1 MFVFTGE
8 LKNFKYML
16 WLNFLHFYQ
25 PANSPSY
32 RIQEAVDKSYLRLVN
47 LLKENP
53 KLKFTANIS
62 ACLLER
68 LKEEGYTDV
77 LESFSRFVKSGQ
89 LELVGSAAYHSFLP
103 FLPNEEIKY
112 QIKRQ
117 EEITQE
123 ILGIDLRGGGF
134 FFPEMAYTPKLA
146 KMIKDLG
153 YTWTIVDEASI
164 MSANY
169 EAAVIDANSGLKA
182 LIRNRAFSNAYAP
195 DLVNS
200 ELNNNLPKLM
210 VTATDSE
217 LYGLRHEDPTGEL
230 EKMIKLSFLESNTI
244 SEFLAQQKDLKKV
257 KLLAASWETN
267 QKLDGRH
274 PFIIWRNPK
283 NRIQKDL
290 WRLADLAIKA
300 GQEFKED
307 NNYYWYRWHLNR
319 GLASCMFWWASGTDF
334 SHNFGPIAWNPDEVE
349 AGLNDLLKAV
359 RSLDDTES
367 RAYKLKT
374 EKIANRIKRLLWQ
387 EHWRK
392 YWHNNSQSN

>member
-1 MFVFTGE
+1 
-8 LKNFKYML
+8 ML

-47 LLKENP
+47 LLRENP
-53 KLKFTANIS
+53 GLKLTANIS

-68 LKEEGYTDV
+68 LKEDGYAEV
-77 LESFSRFVKSGQ
+77 LESFSKFVKSGQ

-123 ILGIDLRGGGF
+123 ILGVDLRGGGF
-134 FFPEMAYTPKLA
+134 FSPEMAYTPHLA
-146 KMIKDLG
+146 KIIKDLG
-153 YTWTIVDEASI
+153 YAWTIIDEASI
-164 MSANY
+164 MSTNY
-169 EAAVIDANSGLKA
+169 EAAVIDSNSGLKA
-182 LIRNRAFSNAYAP
+182 IIRNRAFSNAYVP
-195 DLVNS
+195 DLLNS
-200 ELNNNLPKLM
+200 ELNNNLPKLI

-230 EKMIKLSFLESNTI
+230 EKMIKLPFLESNTI
-244 SEFLAQQKDLKKV
+244 SGFLEQKKDLKKV

-283 NRIQKDL
+283 NKIQKDL
-290 WRLADLAIKA
+290 WRLVDLVIKA
-300 GQEFKED
+300 GQEFKTDD
-307 NNYYWYRWHLNR
+307 NYHWYRWHLNR

-359 RSLDDTES
+359 RSLDDIKS
-367 RAYKLKT
+367 RVYKLKT

-392 YWHNNSQSN
+392 YWHNNSQDN